1 MNTVRS
7 RGARRWLLAASL
19 VLAACGGDSTTAPG
33 RDPEII
39 NGVDNFQY
47 QITDVQAFSGTQ
59 LYVWQNT
66 GTAAVV
72 NQSSAITGGTVT
84 LVIRDA
90 NGDEVYNSSLAPDG
104 TFSTASGV
112 AGNWS
117 IRVTYVGGS
126 GTVNF
131 RVDKAT

>member
-7 RGARRWLLAASL
+7 RDVRRWLLAASL
-19 VLAACGGDSTTAPG
+19 VLAACGSDGTTAPG

-39 NGVDNFQY
+39 NDVDNFQY
-47 QITDVQAFSGTQ
+47 QITDVQGFSGSQ
-59 LYVWQNT
+59 LYTWQNT
-66 GTAAVV
+66 GTSATV
-72 NQSSAITGGTVT
+72 NQSSAVTGGSVT

-90 NGDEVYNSSLAPDG
+90 NGTEVYNSSLASDG
-104 TFSTASGV
+104 TFPTDTGV
-112 AGNWS
+112 AGNWT
-117 IRVTYVGGS
+117 IRVSYTAGS

>member
-19 VLAACGGDSTTAPG
+19 VLAACGGDSATAPG

-47 QITDVQAFSGTQ
+47 QISDVQSFSGTQ
-59 LYVWQNT
+59 LYTWQNT

-84 LVIRDA
+84 LIIRDA

-104 TFSTASGV
+104 TFSTATGV
-112 AGNWS
+112 SGNWS

>member
-1 MNTVRS
+1 MKAVHSRVARS
-7 RGARRWLLAASL
+7 WLLSAAL
-19 VLAACGGDSTTAPG
+19 LLAACGGDSTTAPG

-39 NGVDNFQY
+39 NNVDNFQY
-47 QITDVQAFSGTQ
+47 QISDVQSFTGSQ
-59 LYVWQNT
+59 LYTWQNT
-66 GTAAVV
+66 GTAATV
-72 NQSSAITGGTVT
+72 NQSSAITGGAVT

-104 TFSTASGV
+104 TFSTGAGV
-112 AGNWS
+112 AGNWT
-117 IRVTYVGGS
+117 IRVTYASGS

>member
-7 RGARRWLLAASL
+7 GGARRWLLAASL
-19 VLAACGGDSTTAPG
+19 VLAACGGDSPTAPG

-39 NGVDNFQY
+39 NSVDNFQY

-72 NQSSAITGGTVT
+72 NQSSAVTGGNVT
-84 LVIRDA
+84 LIIRDA
-90 NGDEVYNSSLAPDG
+90 NGDEVYNSSLASDG

-117 IRVTYVGGS
+117 IRVTYAAGS